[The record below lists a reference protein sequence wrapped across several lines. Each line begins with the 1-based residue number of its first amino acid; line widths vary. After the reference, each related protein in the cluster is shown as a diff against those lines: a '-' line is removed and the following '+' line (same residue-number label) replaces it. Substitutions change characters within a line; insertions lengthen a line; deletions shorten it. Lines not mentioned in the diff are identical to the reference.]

1 MKLVKLNLKKK
12 IVTCVCDLPLYM
24 PVHHVCAWGPWRPEV
39 GIRFRWTGVTDG
51 YELGIEPRSSEEQP
65 SMNFSSH
72 LNSLI
77 FLHSAILQRN
87 LLGSLSVSGL
97 QMCADFFYFFEPL
110 FIKSSKFYYLKCIF
124 RVGEELSD
132 GSLT

>member
-1 MKLVKLNLKKK
+1 M
-12 IVTCVCDLPLYM
+12 
-24 PVHHVCAWGPWRPEV
+24 
-39 GIRFRWTGVTDG
+39 GIRFRWTGVPDG

-97 QMCADFFYFFEPL
+97 QMCAV
-110 FIKSSKFYYLKCIF
+110 C
-124 RVGEELSD
+124 
-132 GSLT
+132 

>member
-1 MKLVKLNLKKK
+1 MKLVSLNLKKK
-12 IVTCVCDLPLYM
+12 KIVMCICDLPLYLS
-24 PVHHVCAWGPWRPEV
+24 VYHVCAWGPWRPEV
-39 GIRFRWTGVTDG
+39 GISFRWTGVTDG
-51 YELGIEPRSSEEQP
+51 YELGIERRSSEKQP

-97 QMCADFFYFFEPL
+97 QMHADFFFFNTTSVLSLYLERAPS
-110 FIKSSKFYYLKCIF
+110 FII
-124 RVGEELSD
+124 
-132 GSLT
+132 